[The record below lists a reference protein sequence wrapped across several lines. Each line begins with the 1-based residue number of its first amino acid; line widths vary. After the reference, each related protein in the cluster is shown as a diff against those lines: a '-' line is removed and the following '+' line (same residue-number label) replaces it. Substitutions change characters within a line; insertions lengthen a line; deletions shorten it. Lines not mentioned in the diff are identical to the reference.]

1 MDPRKQRGQGQGK
14 YKATDFDMDKLR
26 STLKQFVRD
35 WSEDVR
41 VSVIQ
46 RCSPS
51 VIDAPPGE
59 SRARCMLRADEK
71 SARGMFRGS
80 RQVTF

>member
-1 MDPRKQRGQGQGK
+1 MKTTDPRKQHGHGQAK

-41 VSVIQ
+41 VFVKALG
-46 RCSPS
+46 SPS
-51 VIDAPPGE
+51 LIIDASLGQ
-59 SRARCMLRADEK
+59 S
-71 SARGMFRGS
+71 G
-80 RQVTF
+80 T